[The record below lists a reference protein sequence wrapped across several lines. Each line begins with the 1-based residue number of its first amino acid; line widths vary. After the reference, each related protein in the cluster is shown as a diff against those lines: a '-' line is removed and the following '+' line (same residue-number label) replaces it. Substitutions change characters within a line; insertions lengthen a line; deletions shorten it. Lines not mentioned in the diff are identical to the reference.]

1 MSDDEYLFTG
11 TTCVRTKWRG
21 NPDTTRVGPE
31 ADVAVLAT
39 DQANAERIATAILST
54 PSDGGD
60 MHQRLFKWT
69 RVEHA
74 RAVGRDAR

>member
-1 MSDDEYLFTG
+1 MNDDAYLFTG

-31 ADVAVLAT
+31 VGVAVFAAN
-39 DQANAERIATAILST
+39 QADAERIATEILST
-54 PSDGGD
+54 PSNGGD
-60 MHQRLFKWT
+60 MHQRLFTWT

>member
-1 MSDDEYLFTG
+1 MNDDEYLFTG

-31 ADVAVLAT
+31 VGVTVLAT
-39 DQANAERIATAILST
+39 DQADAERIATEILST
-54 PSDGGD
+54 PADGGN
-60 MHQRLFKWT
+60 MHQRLFTWT
-69 RVEHA
+69 HVEHA